1 MLQSDHFFLS
11 FICQNDI
18 STEMYDG
25 LLIPL
30 MRNLFLIIR
39 HIKSNIGKIMFTTL
53 SKTSEKKKTNST

>member
-25 LLIPL
+25 TF
-30 MRNLFLIIR
+30 NDTF
-39 HIKSNIGKIMFTTL
+39 NAL
-53 SKTSEKKKTNST
+53 SIFDHQA